1 MPGRIVTLAA
11 EKKYLQKNTI
21 QEITMILMAMVTQR
35 NKTKNIQKF
44 TEGLF
49 FFSFFF
55 FFFLRERE
63 RERERERGRERERER
78 KREIMD

>member
-1 MPGRIVTLAA
+1 MPDRIVTLTA
-11 EKKYLQKNTI
+11 EKNSLQKNAI

-55 FFFLRERE
+55 FFFFFLRERE
-63 RERERERGRERERER
+63 REREREKERNNGLD
-78 KREIMD
+78 KT

>member
-1 MPGRIVTLAA
+1 MPDRIVTLAA
-11 EKKYLQKNTI
+11 EKNSLQKNAI

-55 FFFLRERE
+55 FFFFFLRERE
-63 RERERERGRERERER
+63 REREREKERNNGLD
-78 KREIMD
+78 KT

>member
-1 MPGRIVTLAA
+1 MPDRIVILAA
-11 EKKYLQKNTI
+11 EKNSLQKNAI

-49 FFSFFF
+49 FFSFFLF
-55 FFFLRERE
+55 FFFFFFERVREGERE
-63 RERERERGRERERER
+63 RERE
-78 KREIMD
+78 K

>member
-1 MPGRIVTLAA
+1 MPDRIVTLAA
-11 EKKYLQKNTI
+11 EKNSLQKNAI

-55 FFFLRERE
+55 FFFFFFF
-63 RERERERGRERERER
+63 ERERGREREKER
-78 KREIMD
+78 NNGLDKT

>member
-1 MPGRIVTLAA
+1 MPDRIVTLAA
-11 EKKYLQKNTI
+11 EKNSLQKNAI

-55 FFFLRERE
+55 FFFFFLRERE
-63 RERERERGRERERER
+63 KERNNGLD
-78 KREIMD
+78 KT

>member
-1 MPGRIVTLAA
+1 MPDRIVTLAA
-11 EKKYLQKNTI
+11 EKNSLQKNAI

-55 FFFLRERE
+55 FL
-63 RERERERGRERERER
+63 RERERGRERER

>member
-1 MPGRIVTLAA
+1 MPDRIVTLAA
-11 EKKYLQKNTI
+11 EKNSLQKNAI

-49 FFSFFF
+49 FFYFFF
-55 FFFLRERE
+55 FFFFFFFEREREGERE
-63 RERERERGRERERER
+63 RERE
-78 KREIMD
+78 K

>member
-1 MPGRIVTLAA
+1 MPDRIVTLAA
-11 EKKYLQKNTI
+11 EKNSLQKNAI

-44 TEGLF
+44 NEGLF

-55 FFFLRERE
+55 FEREREGERE
-63 RERERERGRERERER
+63 RERE
-78 KREIMD
+78 K

>member
-1 MPGRIVTLAA
+1 MPDRIVTLAA
-11 EKKYLQKNTI
+11 EKNSLQKNAI

-55 FFFLRERE
+55 FFFFF
-63 RERERERGRERERER
+63 ERERGRERER

>member
-1 MPGRIVTLAA
+1 MPDRIVILAA
-11 EKKYLQKNTI
+11 EKNSLQKNAI

-55 FFFLRERE
+55 FFFFFFVS
-63 RERERERGRERERER
+63 GREGERER

>member
-1 MPGRIVTLAA
+1 MPDRIVTLAA
-11 EKKYLQKNTI
+11 EKNSLQKNAI

-35 NKTKNIQKF
+35 NNTKKIHKF
-44 TEGLF
+44 KEGLF

-55 FFFLRERE
+55 FFFFFF
-63 RERERERGRERERER
+63 ERERGRERER

>member
-1 MPGRIVTLAA
+1 MPDRIVILAA
-11 EKKYLQKNTI
+11 EKNSLQKNAI

-55 FFFLRERE
+55 FERVREGERE
-63 RERERERGRERERER
+63 RERE
-78 KREIMD
+78 K

>member
-1 MPGRIVTLAA
+1 MPDRIVTLAA
-11 EKKYLQKNTI
+11 EKNSLQKNAI

-55 FFFLRERE
+55 FEREREGERE
-63 RERERERGRERERER
+63 RERE
-78 KREIMD
+78 K

>member
-1 MPGRIVTLAA
+1 MPDRIVTFAA
-11 EKKYLQKNTI
+11 EKNSLQKNAI

-49 FFSFFF
+49 FFSCFFFFFF
-55 FFFLRERE
+55 FFFLRER
-63 RERERERGRERERER
+63 GRERER

>member
-1 MPGRIVTLAA
+1 MPDRIVTLAA
-11 EKKYLQKNTI
+11 EKNSLQKNAI

-49 FFSFFF
+49 FFSCFFLF

-63 RERERERGRERERER
+63 RERERER